1 MRNCNKKQLGELW
14 WEGFKLGSDQG
25 NIVGLHLEK
34 EKTNTE
40 FNYKLKFN
48 LASSYVRIFTAM
60 GSTPHVSPVHTL
72 APDPFHRTSFL
83 NSENYDEASMLDSM
97 ADSAKL

>member
-1 MRNCNKKQLGELW
+1 MRNCNNKHLGELW

-48 LASSYVRIFTAM
+48 LASSYFHIFITM
-60 GSTPHVSPVHTL
+60 GSTPVL
-72 APDPFHRTSFL
+72 ALFTPLHQILSTGQFS
-83 NSENYDEASMLDSM
+83 
-97 ADSAKL
+97 